1 MDQKQLRLK
10 RLVVGLGILLVI
22 CFCIV
27 VGTMAYRLSLM
38 GADEAAMVEEIE
50 PAISS
55 VPSSAP
61 STAALVDLDVVIPT
75 GSRVVSVNAQGA
87 YYLVL
92 LETENGQQ
100 VQVVN
105 RSDGAL
111 IRTIRFGQSQAQ

>member
-27 VGTMAYRLSLM
+27 VGTAAYRLSQM

-50 PAISS
+50 PVASS
-55 VPSSAP
+55 VPSVVTP
-61 STAALVDLDVVIPT
+61 VDLDVVIPT
-75 GSRVVSVNAQGA
+75 GSRVVSVSAQGA
-87 YYLVL
+87 HYLVL

-105 RSDGAL
+105 QSDGAL
-111 IRTIRFGQSQAQ
+111 IRTIRFGKSQAQ

>member
-27 VGTMAYRLSLM
+27 VGTAAYRLSQM

-50 PAISS
+50 PVASS
-55 VPSSAP
+55 VPSSVLPAVTP
-61 STAALVDLDVVIPT
+61 VDLDVVIPT
-75 GSRVVSVNAQGA
+75 GSRVVSVSAQGA
-87 YYLVL
+87 HYLVL

-100 VQVVN
+100 VQLVN
-105 RSDGAL
+105 QSDGAL